1 MLSPRCH
8 AHKPGRAAHANAGR
22 GLPKEY
28 PPRSEAKNCCLYA
41 ADLVA
46 VVIWLVW
53 PRNVETEV
61 LGLWLGEF
69 GQPDTECV

>member
-28 PPRSEAKNCCLYA
+28 PPRSEAQNYYLYA

-46 VVIWLVW
+46 VVIWLVG

-61 LGLWLGEF
+61 LSLWLGEF